1 MKKKTNS
8 VKSGIK
14 TKRRGRSG
22 RGILNSTI
30 NKLPFEMHLP
40 GYQFCGP
47 GTKLKERL
55 KAGQKGIN
63 ELDQACRTHDI
74 AYENSANLENR
85 RVADKLLSEK
95 AWKQVKSKNARFGEK
110 LAALT
115 VAGLMK
121 TKSAIGAGMHT
132 RKKIKKTTKEKKKKK
147 KKEKN
152 SSAKIGRLLHTA
164 VKSAKIALKERNPKT
179 MSDAVR
185 VAIQAAKC
193 SMENNSLASS
203 SSSSSPKYNNNIQR
217 IIPVPK
223 IGGVLPLI
231 PIFAGLSAIGA
242 LAGGSAAVAN
252 AVITANNAKQHLK
265 ESERHNQIMEAI
277 ALGRNRRGDGVF
289 LKPYRN
295 GLGLYTRKRTLTKN
309 C

>member
-1 MKKKTNS
+1 MKKTINS

-14 TKRRGRSG
+14 PKRRAGSG
-22 RGILNSTI
+22 RGILNNTI
-30 NKLPFEMHLP
+30 DKLPFEMHLP

-55 KAGQKGIN
+55 NAGQKGIN
-63 ELDQACRTHDI
+63 ELDQACRIHDI
-74 AYENSANLENR
+74 AYDNSANLKNR
-85 RVADKLLSEK
+85 EIADNLLTEK
-95 AWKQVKSKNARFGEK
+95 AWKRAKSKNASFGEK

-115 VAGLMK
+115 VTGLMK
-121 TKSAIGAGMHT
+121 TKSAIGAGMQT
-132 RKKIKKTTKEKKKKK
+132 RKKIKKTKKKKTK
-147 KKEKN
+147 KKKN
-152 SSAKIGRLLHTA
+152 STAKIGRLLHTA
-164 VKSAKIALKERNPKT
+164 VKSAKIALNKENPKT

-185 VAIQAAKC
+185 VAIQAAKS
-193 SMENNSLASS
+193 SMENNPLTSP
-203 SSSSSPKYNNNIQR
+203 SPKNIYNIQR
-217 IIPVPK
+217 VIPVPK

-252 AVITANNAKQHLK
+252 AIVTANNAKQQLK
-265 ESERHNQIMEAI
+265 ETERHNQMMEAI

-289 LKPYRN
+289 LKPYRS
-295 GLGLYTRKRTLTKN
+295 GLGLYTYKRTLTKN